1 MSIALADLV
10 TRLQSD
16 VPARDS
22 VPSVTQYENCVTE
35 AVADY
40 ARRNSLERITTISV
54 VSGTA
59 DYDLPDD
66 FLRMIVFE
74 GPLSYESVIIGD
86 EGLIPMRGAVEW
98 EEHVTIRAGTLT
110 ITPTP
115 TYSQDRDLQ
124 YAAGYVLNDSDEYV
138 YLTDED
144 VGVLML
150 LAQAKALMLQAN
162 VTAHQA
168 WQYAIGDERV
178 NKEKLATALREQAGR
193 LEEQYQEEVENLGG
207 GGKALGMR
215 AIYSLSEQAAF

>member
-22 VPSVTQYENCVTE
+22 VPSATQYENCVKD

-40 ARRNSLERITTISV
+40 ARRNPVDQITTISV

-59 DYDLPDD
+59 AYDLPDD
-66 FLRMIVFE
+66 FLRVIVFE
-74 GPLSYESVIIGD
+74 GPLSYGNVIIGD
-86 EGLIPMRGAVEW
+86 EGLVPTRGAMEW

-115 TYSQDRDLQ
+115 TYSQDRDLE
-124 YAAGYVLNDSDEYV
+124 YAAGHVLDSGSYA

-150 LAQAKALMLQAN
+150 LAQAKALLLQAN
-162 VTAHQA
+162 IEAQKA
-168 WQYAIGDERV
+168 WQYALGDERV
-178 NKEKLATALREQAGR
+178 NKERLAAALREQAKR
-193 LEEQYQEEVENLGG
+193 LEEQYREAVENLGG
-207 GGKALGMR
+207 GGKARGTR
-215 AIYSLSEQAAF
+215 ATYSLAERAGF